1 MSMKNIKYLA
11 PAAIIASLVIGSPA
25 YAIADFSASGSNV
38 YVGDTFTVTL
48 SIDAAAAWNIHIS
61 SDGPVEN
68 CSLVDA
74 NTTPDA
80 LDTEQEF
87 TAECQATETGEITVS
102 LSGDYTTAD
111 GTTIDL
117 SDELVVTA
125 DIKPE
130 EEPGPGEE
138 PGEEPTDEDPA
149 EGTAGNIPDTG
160 ANHGKS
166 SAGANESTY
175 LIAFPIAAML
185 ALLGWAIH
193 RKVRRA

>member
-1 MSMKNIKYLA
+1 MKNIKYLA

-80 LDTEQEF
+80 LDAEQEF

-166 SAGANESTY
+166 SAGADESTY